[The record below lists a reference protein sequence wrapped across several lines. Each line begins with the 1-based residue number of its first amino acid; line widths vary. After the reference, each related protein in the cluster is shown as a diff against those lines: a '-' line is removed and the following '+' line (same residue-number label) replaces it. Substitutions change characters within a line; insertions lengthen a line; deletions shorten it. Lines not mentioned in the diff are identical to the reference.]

1 MNLQTTKNINV
12 DFYDKEYILINAKQY
27 DKNSRFLLV
36 TCYDQG
42 KFYNLNSNEHSAYVR
57 YKKSD
62 GFAVLNHCEI
72 TGDGKILFEL
82 TEQMLASVGICY
94 ADLIIVYKVET
105 DVSYDDEVILSIDSS
120 SILSTMT
127 FCIDVSETAVQNM
140 QIESSYQYDGLN
152 EALQMAEAEYT
163 RVIKFTAQSE
173 ANAAQSA
180 SNAATSA
187 SDAATSANN
196 ASGSASA
203 ASISAA
209 NAKTSE
215 TAAGGYASTANA
227 SMSSAINSASSA
239 SESATKAE
247 TYYLQTE
254 AITNGLNGAFSPKG
268 TITFAELIELKES
281 GAVAAGYLYH
291 ISDDFTTDDNFRVSG
306 KSCGAGTS
314 VYYTVDEKFDCFVG
328 ANVAGVKGKN
338 ETEYRTG
345 MVNITPENI
354 GAVSTTDIAT
364 VDEIKNYLGI

>member
-1 MNLQTTKNINV
+1 
-12 DFYDKEYILINAKQY
+12 
-27 DKNSRFLLV
+27 
-36 TCYDQG
+36 
-42 KFYNLNSNEHSAYVR
+42 
-57 YKKSD
+57 
-62 GFAVLNHCEI
+62 
-72 TGDGKILFEL
+72 
-82 TEQMLASVGICY
+82 
-94 ADLIIVYKVET
+94 
-105 DVSYDDEVILSIDSS
+105 
-120 SILSTMT
+120 
-127 FCIDVSETAVQNM
+127 
-140 QIESSYQYDGLN
+140 
-152 EALQMAEAEYT
+152 
-163 RVIKFTAQSE
+163 
-173 ANAAQSA
+173 
-180 SNAATSA
+180 
-187 SDAATSANN
+187 
-196 ASGSASA
+196 
-203 ASISAA
+203 
-209 NAKTSE
+209 
-215 TAAGGYASTANA
+215 
-227 SMSSAINSASSA
+227 MSSAINSASSA